1 MKFHAPSFL
10 LGVGVAAAS
19 MGAKDR
25 LRPVL
30 VEISAFGVHLL
41 RVGRGLLERQREN
54 VEDLW
59 AEIDL
64 RAKERARERPARE
77 PAKQAVFVNGSGAA
91 R

>member
-10 LGVGVAAAS
+10 LGVGVAAAA
-19 MGAKDR
+19 MGTRER

-30 VEISAFGVHLL
+30 VELSAFGVHVW
-41 RVGRGLLERQREN
+41 RTGRGLVSRQREH

-64 RAKERARERPARE
+64 RARERAKASPARE
-77 PAKQAVFVNGSGAA
+77 ASKQAAFVNGSGAA
-91 R
+91 H

>member
-19 MGAKDR
+19 MGARER

-30 VEISAFGVHLL
+30 VELSAFGVHLW
-41 RVGRGLLERQREN
+41 RTGRGLVSRQREN

-59 AEIDL
+59 AEIDV
-64 RAKERARERPARE
+64 RARERAKARPARE
-77 PAKQAVFVNGSGAA
+77 ASSKVAFVNGSGAA